1 MKLIGNK
8 QASLHMNIWDGS
20 WSECDHD
27 HQKKNQKRI
36 YQICTLQVVIHSI
49 YTAFIIYML
58 MDVLKFFG
66 VIIGFDCGD
75 MRFIAFIARKVT
87 CIKYILL
94 LVEYNVAL
102 SLSGH

>member
-1 MKLIGNK
+1 
-8 QASLHMNIWDGS
+8 
-20 WSECDHD
+20 
-27 HQKKNQKRI
+27 
-36 YQICTLQVVIHSI
+36 
-49 YTAFIIYML
+49 ML
-58 MDVLKFFG
+58 KDVLKFFG

-87 CIKYILL
+87 WIKYILL